1 MFRGFNLDGRLQYF
15 TRAPKCRRRRPQ
27 ILLSRAFYSG
37 ARLLARTNL
46 PDPLAYSD
54 SCDVSDRVAVV
65 TGGYGVL
72 GGSMAVALA
81 GAGARVAVLGRN
93 PEAAESKA
101 DALSDQGYEAMAV
114 VADVLNEQQLRDAK
128 RQVLDRWGRID
139 ILINAAGGNVAR
151 SRTDGVPVF
160 TMPFDAFDDVVRL
173 NLHGTVYPS
182 LIFGEAMAESGR
194 GSIVNVSSMASMQAI
209 SGVLGYSAAKAA
221 TENVTRWMAVDL
233 AKQFG
238 DGLRVN
244 AVAPGFFIAE
254 QNRAVLMNDDGT
266 YTERAETI
274 IRRTPMGRF
283 GEAHE
288 LQGPVLWLCS
298 DAASFVTGTV
308 IPVDGGFSAYSGV

>member
-1 MFRGFNLDGRLQYF
+1 
-15 TRAPKCRRRRPQ
+15 
-27 ILLSRAFYSG
+27 
-37 ARLLARTNL
+37 
-46 PDPLAYSD
+46 
-54 SCDVSDRVAVV
+54 
-65 TGGYGVL
+65 
-72 GGSMAVALA
+72 MAVALA

-101 DALSDQGYEAMAV
+101 DELSDQGYEAMAV

-308 IPVDGGFSAYSGV
+308 IPVDGGFSAFSAL